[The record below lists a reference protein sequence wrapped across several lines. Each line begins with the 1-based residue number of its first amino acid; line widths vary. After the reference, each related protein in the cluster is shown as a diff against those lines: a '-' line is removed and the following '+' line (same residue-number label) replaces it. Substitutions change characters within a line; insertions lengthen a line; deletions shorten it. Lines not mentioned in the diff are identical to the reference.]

1 MSKIDD
7 FLKEVDCDE
16 DDTPLLYP
24 TDLKEAIIGK
34 MEFFD
39 GANGQIERIVLD
51 KTKCLDIL
59 AKAGMEYDNTI
70 SEDDAYSDALEHFYY
85 NVIGSYVEGV
95 PAYVTFIDD
104 MC

>member
-1 MSKIDD
+1 MDRRIDE
-7 FLKEVDCDE
+7 FLE
-16 DDTPLLYP
+16 DIGNDNDGEELLYP

-51 KTKCLDIL
+51 KTKCLEILMRDDIEN
-59 AKAGMEYDNTI
+59 GV
-70 SEDDAYSDALEHFYY
+70 SEEQAYENALEHFYY

-95 PAYVTFIDD
+95 PAYVTLIDD

>member
-1 MSKIDD
+1 MDRRIDE
-7 FLKEVDCDE
+7 FL
-16 DDTPLLYP
+16 DDIGNDNDGEELLYP

-51 KTKCLDIL
+51 KTKCLEILMRDDIEN
-59 AKAGMEYDNTI
+59 GV
-70 SEDDAYSDALEHFYY
+70 SEEQAYENALEHFYY

-95 PAYVTFIDD
+95 PAYVTLIDD

>member
-1 MSKIDD
+1 MDRRIDE
-7 FLKEVDCDE
+7 FLEEIGNDNDDE
-16 DDTPLLYP
+16 LLYP

-51 KTKCLDIL
+51 KTKCLEILMRDDIEN
-59 AKAGMEYDNTI
+59 GV
-70 SEDDAYSDALEHFYY
+70 SEEQAYEDALEHFYY

-95 PAYVTFIDD
+95 PAYVTLIDD
-104 MC
+104 MYY